1 MDSGTSTHVV
11 EPLAGNCNYL
21 FLFMAR
27 MKLDSYQLTHAQAS
41 KETVNLV
48 KKLNIS
54 INLVCSDSAQVT

>member
-1 MDSGTSTHVV
+1 MDSGTSTYVV

-48 KKLNIS
+48 KN
-54 INLVCSDSAQVT
+54 